1 MIPETLNIT
10 RARQVGDYSLVLDF
24 DDGKQQLVNFKPFLV
39 KSRHPDI
46 RAWLDADKFA
56 TFRIE
61 YGELVW
67 GDYELCFPLMDL
79 YFNELEHNSRA
90 SDAVA

>member
-1 MIPETLNIT
+1 MC
-10 RARQVGDYSLVLDF
+10 DYSIVLYF
-24 DDGKQQLVNFKPFLV
+24 DDGKQQLINFKPFLI

-46 RAWLDADKFA
+46 RRWLDIDKFS

-67 GDYELCFPLMDL
+67 GIMNYVSLFVIYILT
-79 YFNELEHNSRA
+79 N
-90 SDAVA
+90 

>member
-1 MIPETLNIT
+1 
-10 RARQVGDYSLVLDF
+10 VCDYSIVLYF
-24 DDGKQQLVNFKPFLV
+24 DDGKQQLINFKPFLI

-46 RAWLDADKFA
+46 RRWLDIDKFS

-67 GDYELCFPLMDL
+67 GIMNYVSLFVIYILT
-79 YFNELEHNSRA
+79 N
-90 SDAVA
+90 

>member
-1 MIPETLNIT
+1 MIPHTVNIT
-10 RARQVGDYSLVLDF
+10 QARQVGDYSIVLDF
-24 DDGKQQLVNFKPFLV
+24 DDGKQQLINFKPFLI

-46 RAWLDADKFA
+46 RRWLDLKQFS

-67 GDYELCFPLMDL
+67 GDYELCFPIRDL
-79 YFNELEHNSRA
+79 YLNELEHHHVIEA
-90 SDAVA
+90 FG

>member
-1 MIPETLNIT
+1 MIPDTLNIT

-46 RAWLDADKFA
+46 RAWLDCEKFS

-61 YGELVW
+61 CGELVW
-67 GDYELCFPLMDL
+67 GDYDLCFPIIDL
-79 YFNELEHNSRA
+79 YFNELEHNNHA
-90 SDAVA
+90 LEAFA

>member
-46 RAWLDADKFA
+46 RAWLDVDKFA